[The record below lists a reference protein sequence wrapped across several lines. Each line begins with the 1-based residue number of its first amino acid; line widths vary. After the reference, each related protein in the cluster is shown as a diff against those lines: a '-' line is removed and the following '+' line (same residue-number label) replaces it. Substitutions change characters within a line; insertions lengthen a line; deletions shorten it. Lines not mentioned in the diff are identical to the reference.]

1 VDASITPFGIRTFE
15 FTVDK
20 GFFLNGKHVTIK
32 GVCEHHDQGSL
43 GAAVH
48 KRAIERQLEILKT
61 MGCNAIRT
69 SHNPP
74 DPALLDLCD
83 RMGFL
88 VMDESFDEWK
98 QSKTMFGY
106 GRFFDEWSE
115 RDLTDMIHRDRN
127 HPSIILWSI
136 GNEIPEQENANA
148 YEMSKRLV
156 DICHKED
163 STRPVT
169 SACNLAEAADKNGF
183 SKPLDVFGINYQLP
197 LYGMFKGKAKLV
209 GSETASAVSTRGEYN
224 LILENGT
231 PSIKRQLNNQ
241 CSSYDDSTA
250 QSYLKAMKNAPWFAG
265 EFVWTGFDYI
275 GEPSPFPWPSA
286 SSYFGMVDLCG
297 FPKDRYYLYQSQ
309 WTDKPMV
316 HILPHWNWQGFEG
329 QEIPVWCYS
338 NCESVELFLNGKS
351 IGEKKFSDTKDL
363 HLVWKVPYTAGT
375 LKAIAKYKGKTVCT
389 DEVQTAGAQ
398 ARIILSP
405 DRIKINADGDD
416 LSNIKIEIVDKDGRV
431 CPNADNLVKFK
442 IEGMGIIAGVG
453 NGNAASHE
461 SFKANE
467 RKAFHGLCLAI
478 VQSKRIQGTIRLS
491 AESEGLEA
499 AEVLIQVK

>member
-1 VDASITPFGIRTFE
+1 
-15 FTVDK
+15 
-20 GFFLNGKHVTIK
+20 
-32 GVCEHHDQGSL
+32 
-43 GAAVH
+43 
-48 KRAIERQLEILKT
+48 
-61 MGCNAIRT
+61 
-69 SHNPP
+69 
-74 DPALLDLCD
+74 
-83 RMGFL
+83 
-88 VMDESFDEWK
+88 
-98 QSKTMFGY
+98 
-106 GRFFDEWSE
+106 
-115 RDLTDMIHRDRN
+115 
-127 HPSIILWSI
+127 
-136 GNEIPEQENANA
+136 
-148 YEMSKRLV
+148 
-156 DICHKED
+156 
-163 STRPVT
+163 
-169 SACNLAEAADKNGF
+169 
-183 SKPLDVFGINYQLP
+183 
-197 LYGMFKGKAKLV
+197 
-209 GSETASAVSTRGEYN
+209 
-224 LILENGT
+224 
-231 PSIKRQLNNQ
+231 
-241 CSSYDDSTA
+241 
-250 QSYLKAMKNAPWFAG
+250 
-265 EFVWTGFDYI
+265 
-275 GEPSPFPWPSA
+275 
-286 SSYFGMVDLCG
+286 
-297 FPKDRYYLYQSQ
+297 
-309 WTDKPMV
+309 MV